1 MTGPAR
7 RRRPTVRGVIVAVT
21 AVSLV
26 LSFGLSA
33 VWFAVVSG
41 DSRYEPAVQSLGLL
55 AGIAG
60 VIAERRAA
68 TLERRAQALTAVR
81 AELVGNRDVLGRFA
95 TGRDGVPR
103 REVYPRVLT
112 SAVDG
117 ALASAVLST
126 RDELLVRRLQE
137 WRDAAATFNQ
147 QLTIAELLA
156 FMQGSQPLLVEL
168 HQALHAPDGPVPRL
182 RARLAAALELLPAGA
197 G

>member
-1 MTGPAR
+1 MTGPG

-33 VWFAVVSG
+33 VWFSVVSG

-68 TLERRAQALTAVR
+68 GMERRAQALSAVR
-81 AELVGNRDVLGRFA
+81 AELAENRDVLDRVA
-95 TGRDGVPR
+95 TVRDEAPR
-103 REVYPRVLT
+103 REVYPRLHS

-117 ALASAVLST
+117 TLASAVLGA
-126 RDELLVRRLQE
+126 RDELLARRLRE

-156 FMQGSQPLLVEL
+156 FMQGSEPLLAEL
-168 HQALHAPDGPVPRL
+168 HQTLHAPDGPLPRL
-182 RARLAAALELLPAGA
+182 RGRLDTALQLLPARA
-197 G
+197 D